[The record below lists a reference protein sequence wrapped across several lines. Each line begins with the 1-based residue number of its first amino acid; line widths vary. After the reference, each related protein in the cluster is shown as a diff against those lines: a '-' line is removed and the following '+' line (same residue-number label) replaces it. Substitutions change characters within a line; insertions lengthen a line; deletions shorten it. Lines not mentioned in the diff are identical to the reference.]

1 MSRWARKRDVNERDI
16 VTALRCMGASVQQLD
31 AKGCPDLL
39 VGWEGV
45 TLLMEVKQR
54 HGHSGDGNRVT
65 ASGLLPSQDEWWRT
79 WRGLRPVVVTTAEEA
94 VAVLRSIRPA
104 ASQS

>member
-1 MSRWARKRDVNERDI
+1 MSRWARKRDDNERDI
-16 VTALRCMGASVQQLD
+16 VTALRCFGASVQPLD
-31 AKGCPDLL
+31 AKGAPDLL
-39 VGWEGV
+39 VGYEGV
-45 TLLMEVKQR
+45 TLLMEVKQQ
-54 HGHSGDGNRVT
+54 HGKSGSGMKRT
-65 ASGLLPSQDEWWRT
+65 ASGLLPTQEAWWAT

>member
-45 TLLMEVKQR
+45 TLLMEVKQH
-54 HGHSGDGNRVT
+54 HGMAKAGGKRTD
-65 ASGLLPSQDEWWRT
+65 SGLLPSQDEWWRT

-94 VAVLRSIRPA
+94 VAVLKLVKP
-104 ASQS
+104 